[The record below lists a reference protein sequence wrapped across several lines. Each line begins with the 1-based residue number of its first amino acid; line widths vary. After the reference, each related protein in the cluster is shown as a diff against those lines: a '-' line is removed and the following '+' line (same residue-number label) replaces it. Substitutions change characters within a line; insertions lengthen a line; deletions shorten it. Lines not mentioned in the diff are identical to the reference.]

1 MAGDQRND
9 VRVDAP
15 TGLRS
20 HHPVD
25 PRDPAFFVRDDYY
38 EVLAR
43 LRAEDP
49 VHECAPGFWALSRY
63 EDIRDLSRDPS
74 RFCSGLGALVND
86 PIREDGQG
94 VAARSILHMDP
105 PEHAAF
111 RGLVNRR
118 FTPRAL
124 SGLAESVRKTA
135 SRLLDEAEAH
145 EQIDFVSELAAPFPL
160 AVIAELLGIDEA
172 DREDFRRWSDAAIES
187 PDLPPEDTMAALGEL
202 SGFIV
207 AHIRVKRERPGDDL
221 VSLLASSEVDGC
233 PLSKEE
239 LFMFLL
245 TLLVAG
251 NETTRTLL
259 SGTALVLDQ
268 HPDQRALLAADA
280 GLVPGGVEECL
291 RWVTPVH
298 AFCRTATADVEVA
311 GTRVAEG
318 DYLCMLYAS
327 GNRDERVFGDERVA
341 LRRAPPDQSGAS
353 RVRVRGARVPRSQP
367 GPAGS
372 QDLRGGAS
380 RPLPVLRRDGSGR
393 ACALDD
399 GGRHQGAA
407 GRAGAR
413 VRATGLAGLP
423 RAIVVGPRRRG
434 RVRVRTGEHG
444 QAQLT
449 E

>member
-1 MAGDQRND
+1 MRRGGRRDRVVRSVPRSRRPVDRRVPERDVEAAAESGGAERPATEGEVVVPGPHRRAQYARTVAGDQRND
-9 VRVDAP
+9 VQVDAP
-15 TGLRS
+15 TGLRWRP
-20 HHPVD
+20 PVD

-63 EDIRDLSRDPS
+63 EDIRDLSRDPR

-124 SGLAESVRKTA
+124 TGLAESVRKTA

-207 AHIRVKRERPGDDL
+207 AHIRTKRERPGKDL
-221 VSLLASSEVDGC
+221 VSLLAAARS
-233 PLSKEE
+233 
-239 LFMFLL
+239 
-245 TLLVAG
+245 
-251 NETTRTLL
+251 
-259 SGTALVLDQ
+259 TA
-268 HPDQRALLAADA
+268 
-280 GLVPGGVEECL
+280 
-291 RWVTPVH
+291 
-298 AFCRTATADVEVA
+298 
-311 GTRVAEG
+311 
-318 DYLCMLYAS
+318 
-327 GNRDERVFGDERVA
+327 
-341 LRRAPPDQSGAS
+341 
-353 RVRVRGARVPRSQP
+353 ARS
-367 GPAGS
+367 
-372 QDLRGGAS
+372 
-380 RPLPVLRRDGSGR
+380 
-393 ACALDD
+393 
-399 GGRHQGAA
+399 
-407 GRAGAR
+407 
-413 VRATGLAGLP
+413 
-423 RAIVVGPRRRG
+423 PRRSCSCSS
-434 RVRVRTGEHG
+434 
-444 QAQLT
+444 
-449 E
+449 